1 MGLRRRA
8 ACRGPR
14 KTHRA
19 RPASSSRFPASPI
32 YIGLAVAVGAE
43 IGKNHEW
50 VSAGEQRV
58 VDRGKRIVLA
68 RRPVVASQ
76 PVQYGPDLL
85 VVPVQVPG
93 VVAAGPQRL
102 DLLHGHSEYEDVLVA
117 DLLADLHI
125 GPVKRSD
132 RERTVEGELHVA
144 RSRRLLAGRRDLLGE
159 IGGRDDL
166 FGQGNPVVRE
176 EGDLDLVPDPA
187 VGIDPDADRIY

>member
-1 MGLRRRA
+1 MSLAASEGSRAAARRHREKGMRAAYVNPFWSNRAAGLRAGIGSALSGRNCAGLFVATRTA
-8 ACRGPR
+8 AS
-14 KTHRA
+14 HQA
-19 RPASSSRFPASPI
+19 RTMATPASVPDRAVAREFPDPRHVQHGLAGPAVPVAV
-32 YIGLAVAVGAE
+32 GRVHLLLAVAVGPE

-117 DLLADLHI
+117 DLL
-125 GPVKRSD
+125 R
-132 RERTVEGELHVA
+132 
-144 RSRRLLAGRRDLLGE
+144 
-159 IGGRDDL
+159 
-166 FGQGNPVVRE
+166 
-176 EGDLDLVPDPA
+176 
-187 VGIDPDADRIY
+187 